1 MKKPRRIPRHL
12 VQVPISA
19 APAFPDPHIKWLSD
33 IVLPWDGSNNVGVG
47 IVGIPFDRGVASHRQ
62 GARLGPKVVREELYA
77 SSDYCIH
84 HDIEYSRLKLRDFGN
99 VEVLVN
105 DYHETH
111 RRVEEVMTQLY
122 KLGIPILTI
131 GGDHSLTSPNIK
143 GFCNA
148 MGKGKKVG
156 VVDFDTHHDVRE
168 GWQENSGLWSGEILN
183 IQGRPIKGENFVQIG
198 VHGYR
203 YSSYYHEK
211 VKSLGIKMFTPL
223 DIRSHTM
230 EGVVEQALRFASDGT
245 DAIYLSVDIDVL
257 DQTFAPGTNSTYPGG
272 LIPQDLMVGVNLLGQ
287 NSLVKAMDIMEI
299 SPPLDFN
306 NLTVKQ
312 GVDVMLSFLCGYASR
327 KGSAR

>member
-1 MKKPRRIPRHL
+1 MKQRIPRHL
-12 VQVPISA
+12 VQVPIST
-19 APAFPDPHIKWLSD
+19 APAFPDPHIKWLSE
-33 IVLPWDGSNNVGVG
+33 IVLPWDGSDKVDVG

-62 GARLGPKVVREELYA
+62 GTRLGPKIVREELYA

-84 HDIEYSRLKLRDFGN
+84 HDVTYSKFKIRDFGN
-99 VEVLVN
+99 VAVAIN

-111 RRVEEVMTQLY
+111 NRVQEVMAHLY

-148 MGKGKKVG
+148 MGKGKKIG

-211 VKSLGIKMFTPL
+211 VRRYGMKMFTPL
-223 DIRSHTM
+223 DIRRDTM

-245 DAIYLSVDIDVL
+245 DAIYLTVDIDVL

-272 LIPQDLMVGVNLLGQ
+272 LIPQDLMVGVNLVGK
-287 NSLVKAMDIMEI
+287 NPLVKAMDLMEI

-306 NLTVKQ
+306 NLTAKQ

-327 KGSAR
+327 KRSRR